1 MLLVVFYWIGAVVAA
16 AGLVWWR
23 HVLLQMIDT
32 LLFNAAYAFMFAIT
46 IVLTNFFSHG
56 QLN

>member
-1 MLLVVFYWIGAVVAA
+1 MLPVVFYWIGAIVAA
-16 AGLVWWR
+16 VGLVWWR
-23 HVLLQMIDT
+23 HALDQLITNLLSS
-32 LLFNAAYAFMFAIT
+32 AAYAFMFAIT